1 MYKTSVE
8 AKPAKKE
15 KLAPLSERLRKLG
28 LVSDWDF
35 VLHLPLRYEDETK
48 INSAS
53 SLYDGRHA
61 QVQGKIVDRRTI
73 QTSKGQQ
80 FIAVLE
86 DETGRVSLRFIYFYS
101 STLKSLALGAVVRAS
116 GEVRRAF
123 GGGLEIVHPK
133 IRAPLSNSDELP
145 KSLTPVY
152 PLGESIQQKWMRNRI
167 DRALLDLNITDYLPD
182 SIRIPLGLPGL
193 KESLLHLHHPP
204 VDASEAALSD
214 RTDAHWRRLK
224 FDELLAQ
231 QITLKNARARACR
244 DKAPAIHPADDALSR
259 RFIDMLP
266 FKLTNAQKRVVDEI
280 SRDLMKEV
288 PMRRLV
294 QGDVGSG
301 KTVVAA
307 LAALKAVQAGRQVA
321 LMAPTEILAE
331 QHFQKISAWMQP
343 LGVRTVWL
351 SGSQKAAHKRE
362 SLAALATGEA
372 SIAVGTHAL
381 IQDSVK
387 FADLGLA
394 IVDEQH
400 RFGVRQ
406 RLNLKTADDSIRPHL
421 LMLSA
426 TPIPR
431 TLAMS
436 YLADMDVSVIDELPP
451 GRTPIVTKTIR
462 ISRRDAVVSAIAS
475 NLSRGEQAYWVCPLI
490 EDSEAL
496 DLASAVRTAE
506 LLQKQLPGFK
516 VGLVHSGIAS
526 SEKDSI
532 MKAFAANEVQL
543 LVATTVIEV
552 GVDVPNA
559 SIMVIEHAERFG
571 LAQLHQLRGR
581 VGRGALQSACILLF
595 DDDVSDAAAQRI
607 RIMKETTDGFEI
619 ARKDLEMRGP
629 GEFLGERQSGM
640 PMLRFADLEA
650 DEGLLRAAQEAADAL
665 LASDPDAALA
675 IADRWF
681 STKMNY
687 LSA

>member
-1 MYKTSVE
+1 MYKTSAE
-8 AKPAKKE
+8 AKTAKKE
-15 KLAPLSERLRKLG
+15 KLAPLSERLKKLG
-28 LVSDWDF
+28 LISDWDF
-35 VLHLPLRYEDETK
+35 VLHLPLRYEDETR
-48 INSAS
+48 ISAAS
-53 SLYDGRHA
+53 TLREGDHA
-61 QVQGKIVDRRTI
+61 QVQGRIVDRRMI

-80 FIAVLE
+80 FSAVLE
-86 DETGRVSLRFIYFYS
+86 DESGRISLRFIYFYS
-101 STLKSLALGAVVRAS
+101 STLKSLPVDAVVRAY
-116 GEVRRAF
+116 GEVRRAY
-123 GGGLEIVHPK
+123 GGGLEMVHPK
-133 IRAPLSNSDELP
+133 IRPPLESSDALP
-145 KSLTPVY
+145 KSLTPIY

-167 DRALLDLNITDYLPD
+167 ERALLDLNVSDYLPD
-182 SIRIPLGLPGL
+182 SIRVPLGLPGL
-193 KESLLHLHHPP
+193 KESLEHLHHPP
-204 VDASEAALSD
+204 KDASEAALSD

-231 QITLKNARARACR
+231 QITLKDARARASGE
-244 DKAPAIHPADDALSR
+244 KAPPIRPTDDSLSK
-259 RFIDMLP
+259 RFLELLP
-266 FKLTNAQKRVVDEI
+266 FELTTAQKRVVDEI
-280 SRDLMKEV
+280 SRDLTRST

-321 LMAPTEILAE
+321 LMAPTEILAD
-331 QHFQKISAWMQP
+331 QHFQKIAKWMEP
-343 LGVRTVWL
+343 LGVKTVWL
-351 SGSQKAAHKRE
+351 SGSQKAAQKRE
-362 SLAALATGEA
+362 SLALLSSGEA
-372 SIAVGTHAL
+372 SLAIGTHAL
-381 IQDSVK
+381 IQESVK

-406 RLNLKTADDSIRPHL
+406 RLNLKTADESCRPHL

-462 ISRRDAVVSAIAS
+462 ISRRDAVVSAIESSLAK
-475 NLSRGEQAYWVCPLI
+475 GEQAYWVCPLI

-506 LLQKQLPGFK
+506 LLQKQLPNFK
-516 VGLVHSGIAS
+516 VGLVHSGVSAQ
-526 SEKDSI
+526 EKDSI
-532 MKAFAANEVQL
+532 MKAFAANEINL

-595 DDDVSDAAAQRI
+595 DDEVTEAAAQRI

-640 PMLRFADLEA
+640 PMLRFADLEQ
-650 DEGLLRAAQEAADAL
+650 DEALLRAAQEAADVL
-665 LASDPDAALA
+665 LESDPKTALS

-681 STKMNY
+681 GTKKNY